1 MATYTDKT
9 LVFNSGRTTQ
19 MSSSDQLSY
28 STSIIVAD
36 GKGLQGLNA
45 TSDVAV
51 TLGDAAGATN
61 FIVEDSAGADVVV
74 VDSDGNMSIV
84 GNLDVTGTI
93 ISRDEERVLV
103 ADNFLD
109 VNFGHV
115 STTALSGGVAVNY
128 QSVAAG
134 TNLSINTASNTVT
147 FTAAS
152 GETEP
157 LLSAATTSAIP
168 ADTFSAGDIVQ
179 IAGTTNAENDGF
191 YVVESQGSAGTMD
204 FKSTATTTPDSINFK
219 PAQVNFTADAQTS
232 GTITISKVKVT
243 VLQVKTSN
251 GTWETAT
258 GSTDSDFA
266 SPGDLGGSTLQEA
279 YELGNTIAM
288 TDAEGGFDVSASSG
302 TPAISLDAAGAS
314 NFTVDSAALTLSTTT
329 SGELDLTSAGEM
341 DVNAGAN
348 LDIDV
353 TGTFDMLSSSTFSI
367 DGTGASNVTAT
378 SGNLTVST
386 ATSGNLA
393 LTSVGTATLT
403 SASGSACA
411 ITDGV
416 GTLTM
421 TSGALTESA
430 LVSIDLTPSGA
441 ITIQGGGASKYGDDT
456 ATLDFDGAGA
466 VAESGMTSFTITPSG
481 AVNLSAGS
489 TANLAAASGSAVTVQ
504 DGVLTLSATSGA
516 LSESGLTNCD
526 LSGSGTMTIT
536 GGGVS
541 TFGDDTGTLIFGGTG
556 AVTTAG
562 MTTIDLDGSGLIQIN
577 SSGGGI
583 AIGNDDIDQLIGIG
597 TAGERAI
604 TVGSAS
610 ATSLTLSSGSQV
622 ISTDQILLSG
632 STVGD
637 QAVCVQMT
645 AGEALAQGEIVYGSA
660 AATVSKA
667 DQDGGSA
674 AGDAIRTPL
683 GVANAAISNAATGAI
698 AIAGIV
704 PVKFSDDGDGAAV
717 GKAVYLGATA
727 GVGVQTPPS
736 SGTVYQIGILTTASS
751 SNIGLVAWQPSLIA
765 DYA

>member
-1 MATYTDKT
+1 MATFTDKT

-19 MSSSDQLSY
+19 MSSSDQLAY

-61 FIVEDSAGADVVV
+61 FIVEDSAAANVMV
-74 VDSDGNMSIV
+74 VDSDGNISIA

-103 ADNFLD
+103 HDNFLD
-109 VNFGHV
+109 INFGHV
-115 STTALSGGVAVNY
+115 STTALSGGIAVNY
-128 QSVAAG
+128 QSVAGA
-134 TNLSINTASNTVT
+134 TNLSINTASNTMT

-157 LLSAATTSAIP
+157 ALSVASTAAIP
-168 ADTFSAGDIVQ
+168 ASTFTAGDIIQ

-191 YVVESQGSAGTMD
+191 YVCESNGGAGTVD

-232 GTITISKVKVT
+232 GTVTISKVKAT
-243 VLQVKTSN
+243 VLQVKVSN

-258 GSTDSDFA
+258 GSTDSDFS

-279 YELGNTIAM
+279 YALGNTVAM
-288 TDAEGGFDVSASSG
+288 TDANGDLDVSVTSG

-314 NFTVDSAALTLSTTT
+314 NFTVAGAALTLSTTT
-329 SGELDLTSAGEM
+329 SGELDLTAAGLM
-341 DVNAGAN
+341 DINAAAN

-378 SGNLTVST
+378 SGNLTLST

-466 VAESGMTSFTITPSG
+466 VAETGMTSFAITPSG
-481 AVNLSAGS
+481 LVNLSAGS

-577 SSGGGI
+577 SSAGGI
-583 AIGNDDIDQLIGIG
+583 AIGNDDIDQIIGIG

-604 TVGSAS
+604 TVGNAS

-632 STVGD
+632 SNTGD

-645 AGEALAQGEIVYGSA
+645 AGEALAQGEILYGSA
-660 AATVSKA
+660 AASVSKA
-667 DQDGGSA
+667 DQDSGS

-698 AIAGIV
+698 GIAGIV
-704 PVKFSDDGDGAAV
+704 PVKFGADGNGANV
-717 GKAVYLGATA
+717 GKPVYLSAVAGLGHQTA
-727 GVGVQTPPS
+727 PT

-765 DYA
+765 DYG